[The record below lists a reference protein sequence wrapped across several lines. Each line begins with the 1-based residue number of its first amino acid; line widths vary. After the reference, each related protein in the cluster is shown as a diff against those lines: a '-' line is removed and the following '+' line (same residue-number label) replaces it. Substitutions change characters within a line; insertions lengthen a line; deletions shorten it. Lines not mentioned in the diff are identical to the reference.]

1 MHGMW
6 IKLLYSAFSFSSYLE
21 MGDCRQLDKFSGKLP
36 SFTAGYIS
44 LSVFSGE
51 HCFVNR
57 YIRISIPVFPLA
69 LG

>member
-1 MHGMW
+1 MW

-44 LSVFSGE
+44 LSVSSGE
-51 HCFVNR
+51 DYFVTH
-57 YIRISIPVFPLA
+57 YIRISIPMFPLA